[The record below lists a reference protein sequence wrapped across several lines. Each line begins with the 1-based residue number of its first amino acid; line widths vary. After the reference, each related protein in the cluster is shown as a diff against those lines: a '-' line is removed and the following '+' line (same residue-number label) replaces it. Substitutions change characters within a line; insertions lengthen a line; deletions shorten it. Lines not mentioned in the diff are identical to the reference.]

1 LLDISLPSGEARE
14 AVPCMLKDR
23 TTWSVGRY
31 HAEVLP
37 TNVTSGG
44 RGRDGSADQVLEIRL
59 QTSENAAEAT
69 RDVDLAP
76 ADSLTNLDLGEALVE
91 PQVDEPLF
99 LVGLVRQGLTQGDA
113 FNVQTLLVYI
123 RLATIGS
130 GLLILVGRTD

>member
-1 LLDISLPSGEARE
+1 
-14 AVPCMLKDR
+14 MLKDR
-23 TTWSVGRY
+23 TTWSVGHY
-31 HAEVLP
+31 HAKVLP

-99 LVGLVRQGLTQGDA
+99 LVG
-113 FNVQTLLVYI
+113 
-123 RLATIGS
+123 
-130 GLLILVGRTD
+130 